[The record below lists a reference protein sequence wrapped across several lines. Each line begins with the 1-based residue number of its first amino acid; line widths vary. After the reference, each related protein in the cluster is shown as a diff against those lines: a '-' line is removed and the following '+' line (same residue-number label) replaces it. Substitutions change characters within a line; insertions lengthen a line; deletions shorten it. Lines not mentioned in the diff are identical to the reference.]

1 MTQRVYK
8 HVPCNNAKL
17 HIQKPRGGNAVDEEI
32 DGDVATEAQRVCDN
46 FQSLNTTSEVVQ
58 ILKLEK
64 VYANGKRAVKNLSF
78 GLQQGE
84 CFGFLGVNGAG
95 KTTTMKVLTGDL
107 LPSSGTAMITGFD
120 ICKDRSSARKSIGYC
135 PQFDAL
141 IDLLTVR
148 EHLEL
153 YGRFKGFESSESLKK
168 EVDRLLNKLQIQSF
182 AGKLAGSLSEDRAQR
197 LDEFLQARFSGV
209 TLLERQTDF
218 CRYKVSEVS
227 QPAPLNMVKY
237 VLPVSATA
245 VAMLAAST
253 SALDQKIYGLNYD
266 LRQGPDWDPSKCKSS
281 DTIAS
286 DLKIL
291 ADITSNVRTYSLSDC
306 DVSGVLKAA
315 KELSLTVWLGV
326 WVSEDSKV
334 YDAEV
339 AAFKKLISSNLIDDN
354 VVGINV
360 GSEAVYREDITA
372 EQAIKYVTDFK
383 KVMSENDIKVPISIT
398 DIIDTFVQY
407 PDMLKAG
414 DIVTINQF
422 PFWEKIE
429 ADKAVA
435 QFNKRIQPLL
445 KLAGDMEVII
455 SETGWPTGGSATN
468 GSVASE
474 ENGAIYLNDFYDL
487 ATEKGWK
494 YYYFAGFDTPY
505 KEKQADDAT
514 TVESHFGIYDDKG
527 IMKPA
532 YESLKFTKSSSTSST
547 SGSSTT
553 ASSGSASTSVGAG
566 TVSPGTSS
574 GTSAGKS
581 TGTSDGDSATTTS
594 SSSIASSSSIS
605 NEDSGSSQLVAAGLA
620 ACIGVVSTMLWSL

>member
-8 HVPCNNAKL
+8 HVPYNNAKL

-95 KTTTMKVLTGDL
+95 KTTTMKVLAGDL

>member
-8 HVPCNNAKL
+8 HVSCNNAKL

-32 DGDVATEAQRVCDN
+32 DEDVATEAQRVCDN

-227 QPAPLNMVKY
+227 QPAALNMVKY

-527 IMKPA
+527 NMKPA

-574 GTSAGKS
+574 GTSAGTSAGKS
-581 TGTSDGDSATTTS
+581 GGDSATTTS
-594 SSSIASSSSIS
+594 SSSTASSSSIS